1 MQRPSGLLSVASQA
15 LHLIFSLCEAT
26 FRIQGI
32 STKLRGKGSFPAPHG
47 LAAQEQIIQCSAA
60 QHNTGHDK
68 QSQGRDGASECGTG
82 GFLYLLALRMLSLLA
97 TAWSLH

>member
-1 MQRPSGLLSVASQA
+1 MQCPSGLLSVTSQA

-32 STKLRGKGSFPAPHG
+32 STKLRDKGSFPAPHG
-47 LAAQEQIIQCSAA
+47 PAAQEQISAA